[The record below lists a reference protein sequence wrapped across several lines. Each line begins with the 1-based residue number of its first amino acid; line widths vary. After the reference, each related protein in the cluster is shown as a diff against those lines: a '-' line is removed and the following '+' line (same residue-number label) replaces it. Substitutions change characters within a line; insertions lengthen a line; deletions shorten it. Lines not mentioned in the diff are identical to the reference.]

1 MTIIVLSLE
10 FPSTIKTSVI
20 KDGMFSRTWLMVCS
34 SFRVQMIAVILGKG
48 AWFRVEFWVS
58 DGDFMESR
66 DPNQSS
72 WESKQ
77 GLVGIGS

>member
-1 MTIIVLSLE
+1 
-10 FPSTIKTSVI
+10 
-20 KDGMFSRTWLMVCS
+20 
-34 SFRVQMIAVILGKG
+34 MIAVILGKG
-48 AWFRVEFWVS
+48 ALFRVEFWVS

-77 GLVGIGS
+77 GLVGIGLGGFSSTLPAILIECVTLDFSVYSYKISQSKPE